1 MAVGGL
7 PRRTRRPSADQA
19 VSSRRDPKGRP
30 ANGHLA
36 CSDPAIPPL
45 ERQRQ
50 RWTSTTQMMTGSSRR
65 LPRTVAH
72 LRPPTRSGNSSR
84 RSFRTSVVGRRCH
97 PFGPRGRLASLTLTF
112 ALRSDRRCRR
122 ATVRVSP
129 QASLPTSKPAST
141 TATSCRPRPRASSA
155 SSGARP
161 RPCSP
166 TCSRR
171 LPPATRAPAHLRRPS
186 LIRSSPTPGR

>member
-7 PRRTRRPSADQA
+7 PRRTCRPSADQA
-19 VSSRRDPKGRP
+19 VSSRRGPKGRP

-45 ERQRQ
+45 EQQRQ
-50 RWTSTTQMMTGSSRR
+50 RWTSTTQM
-65 LPRTVAH
+65 PRTVAH
-72 LRPPTRSGNSSR
+72 LRPPTRSGDSSR
-84 RSFRTSVVGRRCH
+84 RSFRTSVVGRRRH
-97 PFGPRGRLASLTLTF
+97 PFGPQGRLASLTLTF

-129 QASLPTSKPAST
+129 QASLPTSRPAST